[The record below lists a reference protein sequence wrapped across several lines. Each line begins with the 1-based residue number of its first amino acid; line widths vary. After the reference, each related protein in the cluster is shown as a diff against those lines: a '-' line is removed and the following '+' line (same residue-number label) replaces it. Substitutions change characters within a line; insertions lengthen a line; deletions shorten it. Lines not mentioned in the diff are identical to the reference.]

1 MSALFTKICYGENM
15 KKLVS
20 YIFVFLMFFSV
31 GFAEI
36 YACSAELS
44 RFDREGEVETT
55 IFTRKGIFFYNEL
68 NMKFKIHKES
78 DDEIHLVQINNTA
91 SIYAI
96 IINKKTKEYAEN
108 FMSIKNHRE
117 NVSKPLMFGKCVK
130 G

>member
-1 MSALFTKICYGENM
+1 M
-15 KKLVS
+15 KKISLYVLLV
-20 YIFVFLMFFSV
+20 LMWCNV

-44 RFDREGEVETT
+44 RFGREGEVETT
-55 IFTRKGIFFYNEL
+55 IYTKKGIFFYNEL
-68 NMKFKIHKES
+68 GMKFKIHKES

-91 SIYAI
+91 SVYAI

-108 FMSIKNHRE
+108 LLSIKFYRE
-117 NVSKPLMFGKCVK
+117 NESKPLMFGKCVK